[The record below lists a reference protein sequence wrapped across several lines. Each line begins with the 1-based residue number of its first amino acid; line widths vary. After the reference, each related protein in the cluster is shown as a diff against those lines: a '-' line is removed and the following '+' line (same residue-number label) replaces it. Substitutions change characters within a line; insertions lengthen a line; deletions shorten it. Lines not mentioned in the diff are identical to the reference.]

1 MHRNTLTSGAI
12 GLAAFALSSTA
23 LAGGLERHGYDVDL
37 LFEKSPYV
45 FDGTVT
51 YVMPNRELKN
61 AVDHSV
67 PAGNPTNLN
76 NIGTYSTSAD
86 GAQNYVD
93 PYVGAKAAIGDSID
107 CMIDYSE
114 PWGANANPGRFW
126 TGAKDMTEIEV
137 FSRNYGG
144 TCSYKF
150 DAGPGQ
156 FRVIGGGFYQEIG
169 GHKEAI
175 VFAPEILP
183 ALGAELGGLDFSGF
197 SGLGRLEGM
206 EDRSGGWRL
215 GIGYEIPEYAMRASL
230 VYNSRV
236 KYDSIGGTLNLTGVP
251 AATAL
256 LETNLLKRA
265 VYERVFGQKTPVIG
279 SATLPDSLELKL
291 QSGVAPDW
299 LAFGSVKWTNWSLLQ
314 SVAFTCDGSAA
325 FCGNATGVPLTALDL
340 FYRDGWTV
348 TGGVGHKFNEQW
360 SGGASLTWDRGTSTV
375 TGSNSDSWTVGLGT
389 AYTPTENV
397 ELRFAGA
404 LGILTGGESN
414 PTNMTTA
421 SYEYGTDLVSALS
434 AELKVKF

>member
-1 MHRNTLTSGAI
+1 MQRKTLTSGVL
-12 GLAAFALSSTA
+12 GLAAFAVSTSA

-45 FDGTVT
+45 FDGTAT
-51 YVMPNRELKN
+51 YVMPNREIKN

-67 PAGNPTNLN
+67 PAGSPANLN
-76 NIGTYSTSAD
+76 NIPGYSTSAD
-86 GAQNYVD
+86 EYENYVD
-93 PYVGAKAAIGDSID
+93 PYVGAKAAIGDAID

-114 PWGANANPGRFW
+114 PWGANSNPGRHW

-150 DAGPGQ
+150 DAGLGQ

-169 GHKEAI
+169 GHKEAL
-175 VFAPEILP
+175 VFAPEV
-183 ALGAELGGLDFSGF
+183 LGAVGLPG
-197 SGLGRLEGM
+197 SGLGRLEDM
-206 EDRSGGWRL
+206 EDSGGGWRL
-215 GIGYEIPEYAMRASL
+215 GIGYEIPEYALRASL
-230 VYNSRV
+230 MYNSRV
-236 KYDSIGGTLNLTGVP
+236 KYDNIDGTLDLTDVP
-251 AATAL
+251 VAAVGL
-256 LETNLLKRA
+256 VSDPLQRA
-265 VYERVFGQKTPVIG
+265 VYQRIFGVNTPVSG

-291 QSGVAPDW
+291 QSGIAPDW
-299 LAFGSVKWTNWSLLQ
+299 LAFGSIKWTNWSLLQ
-314 SVAFTCDGSAA
+314 SVAFTCKGSAA
-325 FCGNATGVPLTALDL
+325 FCGNAAGVPLTALDL
-340 FYRDGWTV
+340 YYRDGWTV

-375 TGSNSDSWTVGLGT
+375 TGSQSDSWTVGLGT

-404 LGILTGGESN
+404 LGILTSGESN
-414 PTNMTTA
+414 PINMTTT